1 MEGID
6 PDTLLE
12 WLQAGFG
19 DERDLQLMALEQLC
33 MLLLMSD
40 NIDRCFESCPPRSFL
55 PALCKIF
62 LDETAPDNVLEV
74 TARAITYYL
83 DVSNECTR
91 RITQVDGAVKAI
103 CNRLSV
109 ADLSDRASKDLAE
122 QCVKLLE
129 HVCQRE
135 TLAVFH
141 AGGLNAML
149 NLVTKHSANTHKDT
163 QHSAMSVVTR
173 LCGKMEPT
181 DESIPNHTQALG
193 ELLGHDDPKVA
204 ECALRCFA
212 ALTDRFMRKQMDPV
226 ALSSHSHL
234 VNKLL
239 LKLEGTNASTPAN
252 LTSIVLSLLSNLCR
266 GSSVITEE
274 VLTSDRL
281 ITGISSVLSA
291 KEERAVTDG
300 LRLADLL
307 ILLLCE
313 GRQALPMSA
322 ISSVPDSSST
332 SSSSSEKTHRHLI
345 DAIRQKDTGAL
356 IEAIETGP
364 VDVNYTDEVGQTL
377 LNWAAAFGTAEM
389 VVYLCEK
396 GADVNK
402 GQKSSSLHYAASF
415 GRPDVTKMLL
425 ARGGNPDL
433 RDEDGKTALDKARER
448 NEEDYIAVAAILE
461 TPSVYMSAGGTGD
474 ASEAKKETEG
484 KNESGGGDSE
494 SISMDKTKVVRLLKQ
509 LIPVFCE
516 IHQKTTSPTSKRSS
530 LSLLRRAVQH
540 WTKIEM
546 QLEEEGVDLNTLKF
560 EEEIETRLSDAILDL
575 IVNVLEREEDYDARE
590 QSLMVIG
597 ALLTKET
604 SRLAWIDEL
613 IRLGLFEKVEAMITE
628 LESPKEEKDDC
639 PSTLPPAPPVSALSI
654 EERSERSVSTTP
666 SLALSDT
673 TEGSIQTAEERERD
687 RASMLKVGMGMEED
701 AGTPPPT
708 LEGVVP
714 PSTAINTVTPIGNP
728 PESGD
733 ASVELAAATA
743 YRWKEWRIVKTTES
757 FFVWADPLSIEFPA
771 SGPIA
776 IRSLCDNQ
784 LRSFSSTGVPEVCQA
799 KDAFLTRFRR
809 AIGSVPTGIRHAKS
823 ICVVPTASKKVFV
836 PHKMPGWEIFSPK
849 ASELHFKSLK
859 WPNLQIRLNDD
870 QAGFT
875 LDFGHGKTTINS
887 ECLLEAEFHTG
898 WTTYSNN
905 ARCNRL
911 RSGMQ
916 AKRVQDLALDIW
928 NKYLKEAKTRPREAL
943 VQLQAAS
950 HVVLEAVREATR
962 DLGSMTPQPRIEK
975 VKELVSA
982 LELIREAITD
992 ERRLSTFEVCSSGL
1006 VPALTNLLTFVAE
1019 QPKAYPSLIFKETFR
1034 SRDTVTAMAHRMV
1047 RVFEANEKF
1056 PMYLYDNPGGSAIG
1070 LQLLSKKLKL
1080 KLSLPKGVD
1089 GDESTLLNRSGRNI
1103 RCEPLCSVGQL
1114 KHFLERMVIKQWFDR
1129 PRPTYKSMKL
1139 IKEASEKGEPL
1150 TFKYISDFDENGII
1164 YWLGTNAKS
1173 ESEWTNPASV
1183 GVVVATS
1190 SDAPRQPFGRPE
1202 DILSRDPNALNCHTG
1217 DDKNGFFSIDMGA
1230 VIKVSNY
1237 TLRHSR
1243 GYSRS
1248 ALRNWLFQGSND
1260 NKTWDVLSYHKND
1273 TALTEPG
1280 STATFPIDAGKGAYR
1295 YFRISQNG
1303 ENSSGSTYY
1312 LSLSGFEMYGT
1323 VLEAVEKEIRCDN
1336 EKGEKK
1342 SRLPISSTPLSSPF
1356 PPLGSLGHPLH
1367 ASAPSKLPH
1376 PDKSS
1381 KKNRS
1386 SGTPSGRQSR
1396 VVGRNAEEKEYIES
1410 LVAAGMNNRF
1420 RVWSMDKCMEVAR
1433 SMQPSVASGSNKVL
1447 ASRVRLSSRR
1457 ARQSVDIT
1465 RSRVTRGPD
1474 WQWNEQDGGEGGEG
1488 NVMGPPEA
1496 GWIDIQWINN
1506 GCCNSYR
1513 WGADGKFDL
1522 TAIDASNPPAPSPL
1536 VDSSPFANLPGLSSL
1551 SNSLGLRNKRGSA
1564 AGVVPCSASSSSST
1578 TSTIGKKSMS
1588 TTNLVEERV
1597 PSVSVAATGQAASAE
1612 SLQHQ
1617 TPSLEN
1623 ILANYTGGRS
1633 MGMEALF
1640 DETREAYM
1648 EGEDSIELSGSAE
1661 VVEDEIEEAKEASEG
1676 DNTGNNKNLSASTP
1690 NLKNALLKEL
1700 DDGEDEEDEDEE
1712 EEGTEDGEEGEH
1724 DESRSDHNKSSTDTL
1739 AALLDSFGGERKFL
1753 EKLRDF
1759 AADYSMDS
1767 LMNESGQSSSSASTA
1782 GRHPSTLPS
1791 TSSTPSVPSSTPSF
1805 TATSAGKKAVAAVKS
1820 KASSYADAMKSLM
1833 QHMLEP
1839 TNSVDGE
1846 AEDFEDEEMYDD
1858 VDGTEE
1864 DLEEEFS
1871 MTGGLPVE
1879 SLASLLK
1886 GTADGSALR
1895 VNFKT
1900 LSQLM
1905 MGGRNS
1911 DRINKDSGKAERGVN
1926 AFHLRHFDDEF
1937 ILKCTF
1943 NALIPA
1949 FDPRP
1954 GRTNAKQ
1961 TVDIELPSAHGSA
1974 ASTSTA
1980 QPQPVAIHAPTM
1992 QPLAALKSDV
2002 RLRLFMVGPNQLGV
2016 ENVTVEMEEDDEC
2029 IFKYIQS
2036 IVNHLGW
2043 SQSDGCRRIW
2053 DSSWNIFYED
2063 ASQPSKMTASPLNPV
2078 DVIPANVQEVLRVLL
2093 LLKRVGGLLPECDIT
2108 PDVFISEKITHKLKQ
2123 ELSDPLVVSAGILP
2137 SWCAKLVFD
2146 YPCLFSIE
2154 TRQLYLQATSF
2165 GVSRSIVWLQSRRD
2179 AAIERNRGGSTN
2191 AALASARRDDQYEFR
2206 LGRIKHERV
2215 KISRNEDELLEQAIR
2230 LLRFHADRKAVLEIE
2245 YTGEEGT
2252 GLGPT
2257 LEFYALVAAELQ
2269 KKCLAI
2275 WMCDDADESQLKMEE
2290 SELDLGEGKKPPGY
2304 YVRRSSGLFPAPLPP
2319 HSKDSKRATELFKV
2333 LGIFLAKVL
2342 QDGRLVDLPL
2352 ARSFLKLVTHPAVS
2366 HDKPMKTEG
2375 VLDLDDFEEVHPVKG
2390 LFLKELTALVARK
2403 RGIEADQS
2411 LKQETKRRRLEELT
2425 MSING
2430 TRCSIDQ
2437 LGLNF
2442 TVNPPSTVFT
2452 YEEMELIEG
2461 GADIDVTIENVDLY
2475 VDKCREFYLNSG
2487 IRPQV
2492 IAFRQG
2498 FDRVFPLSSLNA
2510 FSPEEVQRLIS
2521 GEQTPEWTRE
2531 DIINYTEPKLGYTR
2545 ESPVFL
2551 RFVDVLVEMSGAD
2564 RKRFLQFATGCS
2576 NLPPGG
2582 LANLHPRLTIVRKV
2596 ESGDG
2601 SYPSV
2606 NTCVHYLKLPEYSSS
2621 EIMRER
2627 LLTACNEKGF
2637 HLN

>member
-91 RITQVDGAVKAI
+91 RITQVEGAVKAI

-149 NLVTKHSANTHKDT
+149 NLVTKHSANVHKDT

-173 LCGKMEPT
+173 LCGKMEPS
-181 DESIPNHTQALG
+181 DGAIPTHTQALG
-193 ELLGHDDPKVA
+193 ELLSHDDPKVA

-226 ALSSHSHL
+226 ALATHSDL
-234 VNKLL
+234 VNQLL

-266 GSSVITEE
+266 GSSVLTEQ

-313 GRQALPMSA
+313 GRQALPLSA
-322 ISSVPDSSST
+322 ISSVPDSLSSVSSST
-332 SSSSSEKTHRHLI
+332 EKTHRHLI
-345 DAIRQKDTGAL
+345 DAIRQKDTTAL
-356 IEAIETGP
+356 MEAIETGS

-377 LNWAAAFGTAEM
+377 LNWAAAFGSAEM

-425 ARGGNPDL
+425 ARGANPDL

-448 NEEDYIAVAAILE
+448 SEEDYISVAAILE
-461 TPSVYMSAGGTGD
+461 TPSVYMSGAGGTD
-474 ASEAKKETEG
+474 NTVKKEEETKKEL
-484 KNESGGGDSE
+484 GGAAGDLE
-494 SISMDKTKVVRLLKQ
+494 SISMDKRRVVKLLKQ

-546 QLEEEGVDLNTLKF
+546 QLEEEGIDLSTIKF
-560 EEEIETRLSDAILDL
+560 EDEKETKLSDSILDL

-590 QSLMVIG
+590 QSLMVIA

-604 SRLAWIDEL
+604 SRLAWIDDL

-628 LESPKEEKDDC
+628 MEDSTKEDSP
-639 PSTLPPAPPVSALSI
+639 SSLTPAPPASNLSI

-673 TEGSIQTAEERERD
+673 TEGSIQTAEERERE
-687 RASMLKVGMGMEED
+687 RASMLKVAMNIEDD

-708 LEGVVP
+708 LEGAAAAAA
-714 PSTAINTVTPIGNP
+714 TA
-728 PESGD
+728 SAA
-733 ASVELAAATA
+733 ASVEATESVDLVVATA
-743 YRWKEWRIVKTTES
+743 YRWKEWRLVKTPES
-757 FFVWADPLSIEFPA
+757 FFVWADPLSIEFP
-771 SGPIA
+771 SNGPVA
-776 IRSLCDNQ
+776 IRSLCDSQ
-784 LRSFSSTGVPEVCQA
+784 LRTYSSTGVSDVCVA

-823 ICVVPTASKKVFV
+823 ICVIPSASKK
-836 PHKMPGWEIFSPK
+836 HKMPGWEIHSPK
-849 ASELHFKSLK
+849 SSELHFKSLK
-859 WPNLQIRLNDD
+859 WPNLNIRLNDD

-875 LDFGHGKTTINS
+875 LDYGHGKMTVTS
-887 ECLLEAEFHTG
+887 ESLLDAEFHTG

-905 ARCNRL
+905 ARSSRL

-916 AKRVQDLALDIW
+916 VKRVQDLALDIW
-928 NKYLKEAKTRPREAL
+928 NKYLKEARARPREAL

-950 HVVLEAVREATR
+950 AVVMEAVREAIR

-992 ERRLSTFEVCSSGL
+992 ERRLSTFEVASSGL
-1006 VPALTNLLTFVAE
+1006 VPALTALLSFVADHS
-1019 QPKAYPSLIFKETFR
+1019 KDYPSLIFKETFR
-1034 SRDTVTAMAHRMV
+1034 NKDTITAMAHRMV

-1080 KLSLPKGVD
+1080 KLTLPKGVD

-1114 KHFLERMVIKQWFDR
+1114 KHFLERMVVKQWFDR
-1129 PRPTYKSMKL
+1129 PRTTYKSVKA
-1139 IKEASEKGEPL
+1139 IKEAAEKGEPL
-1150 TFKYISDFDENGII
+1150 RFTYTSDFDDNGII
-1164 YWLGTNAKS
+1164 YWLGTNGKT
-1173 ESEWTNPASV
+1173 ETEWTNPASV
-1183 GVVVATS
+1183 GVVVAGS
-1190 SDAPRQPFGRPE
+1190 SDSPRQPFGRPE
-1202 DILSRDPNALNCHTG
+1202 DILSRDSNALNCHTG
-1217 DDKNGFFSIDMGA
+1217 DDKNSFFSIDMG
-1230 VIKVSNY
+1230 VLMRPSNY

-1248 ALRNWLFQGSND
+1248 ALRNWLFQGSTD
-1260 NKTWDVLSYHKND
+1260 NKHWEVISFHRND

-1280 STATFPIDAGKGAYR
+1280 STATFPVEGADKKGPYR

-1303 ENSSGSTYY
+1303 ENSSGSTFY
-1312 LSLSGFEMYGT
+1312 LSLSGFEVYGT
-1323 VLEAVEKEIRCDN
+1323 IEEAIEKEIRVES
-1336 EKGEKK
+1336 EKGEGRDKR
-1342 SRLPISSTPLSSPF
+1342 SRLPVSSTPCPHSSSL
-1356 PPLGSLGHPLH
+1356 PPNPLH
-1367 ASAPSKLPH
+1367 APAPSKLPH
-1376 PDKSS
+1376 PDK
-1381 KKNRS
+1381 K
-1386 SGTPSGRQSR
+1386 SR
-1396 VVGRNAEEKEYIES
+1396 REAAAAAALAKAVSPPFRPTRAVGRTPEEIEYIES
-1410 LVAAGMNNRF
+1410 LPALGRNNRF
-1420 RVWSMDKCMEVAR
+1420 EIWSMDKVMEVAR
-1433 SMQPSVASGSNKVL
+1433 SLQPSVASSSNKVL
-1447 ASRVRLSSRR
+1447 ASRVRNSSRR
-1457 ARQSVDIT
+1457 ARHMQEMAGGKVK
-1465 RSRVTRGPD
+1465 RGPD
-1474 WQWNEQDGGEGGEG
+1474 WRWRDQDGGEGGEG
-1488 NVMGPPEA
+1488 TIVGPSEA
-1496 GWIDIQWINN
+1496 GWIDVHWIDN
-1506 GCCNSYR
+1506 GYVNSYR
-1513 WGADGKFDL
+1513 WGVDGKWDVVQN
-1522 TAIDASNPPAPSPL
+1522 DAPPSVPPPSSSV
-1536 VDSSPFANLPGLSSL
+1536 VDSSPFSAIPGLSAL
-1551 SNSLGLRNKRGSA
+1551 SNSLGLKNKRGSA
-1564 AGVVPCSASSSSST
+1564 AGVTPCSSATSSSST
-1578 TSTIGKKSMS
+1578 SSTIGKKSMS

-1597 PSVSVAATGQAASAE
+1597 PSHSVSATGQAASAE

-1623 ILANYTGGRS
+1623 ILANYSAGRS
-1633 MGMEALF
+1633 IGMEMLF

-1648 EGEDSIELSGSAE
+1648 EGDDSTVDELNRSGEAMD
-1661 VVEDEIEEAKEASEG
+1661 DEIEEAKEAAES
-1676 DNTGNNKNLSASTP
+1676 DNSQSSKNLSASTP
-1690 NLKNALLKEL
+1690 NLNNALLKEL
-1700 DDGEDEEDEDEE
+1700 EDGEEEEDEDEE

-1724 DESRSDHNKSSTDTL
+1724 DETRSDHNKSSTDTL
-1739 AALLDSFGGERKFL
+1739 AALLESFGGEKKFL

-1767 LMNESGQSSSSASTA
+1767 LLSDGGAGSGTSSTA
-1782 GRHPSTLPS
+1782 GRHPSVLPS
-1791 TSSTPSVPSSTPSF
+1791 TSTPSSSTPAASSV
-1805 TATSAGKKAVAAVKS
+1805 AASAGKKAAAAIKS

-1833 QHMLEP
+1833 AQMLEP
-1839 TNSVDGE
+1839 SNSVDGE
-1846 AEDFEDEEMYDD
+1846 DFDDEEMYDD
-1858 VDGTEE
+1858 VDPNEE
-1864 DLEEEFS
+1864 ELEEEFS
-1871 MTGGLPVE
+1871 MTGGVPVD

-1886 GTADGSALR
+1886 GGSDGSSLR

-1905 MGGRNS
+1905 MGGRNA

-1954 GRTNAKQ
+1954 GRQNAKQ
-1961 TVDIELPSAHGSA
+1961 TVDIDLPSAHSTA

-1980 QPQPVAIHAPTM
+1980 TPQPVAIHAATM

-2029 IFKYIQS
+2029 IFKYIQMV
-2036 IVNHLGW
+2036 VNHLGW
-2043 SQSDGCRRIW
+2043 SQTDGCRRLW
-2053 DSSWNIFYED
+2053 DSSWNIYYED
-2063 ASQPSKMTASPLNPV
+2063 ASQPSKMTASTLNSV
-2078 DVIPANVQEVLRVLL
+2078 DVIPPNVLEVLRVLL
-2093 LLKRVGGLLPECDIT
+2093 LLKKVGGLLPECDIT

-2137 SWCAKLVFD
+2137 AWCAKLVFD

-2179 AAIERNRGGSTN
+2179 AALERSRGGTS
-2191 AALASARRDDQYEFR
+2191 AALATARRDDQYEFR

-2269 KKCLAI
+2269 KKVLAI

-2319 HSKDSKRATELFKV
+2319 HSKDSKRATELFKI

-2366 HDKPMKTEG
+2366 HDKPVKTDG

-2390 LFLKELTALVARK
+2390 RFLKELSALVARK

-2411 LKQETKRRRLEELT
+2411 LKLETKRRRLEELT

-2475 VDKCREFYLNSG
+2475 VDKCRDFYLNSG

-2531 DIINYTEPKLGYTR
+2531 DIINYTEPKLGYSR

-2551 RFVDVLVEMSGAD
+2551 RFVDVLVEMTGAE

-2582 LANLHPRLTIVRKV
+2582 LSNLHPRLTIVRKV

-2606 NTCVHYLKLPEYSSS
+2606 NTCVHYLKLPEYSST
-2621 EIMRER
+2621 EIMRDR

>member
-1 MEGID
+1 
-6 PDTLLE
+6 
-12 WLQAGFG
+12 Q
-19 DERDLQLMALEQLC
+19 
-33 MLLLMSD
+33 
-40 NIDRCFESCPPRSFL
+40 
-55 PALCKIF
+55 
-62 LDETAPDNVLEV
+62 
-74 TARAITYYL
+74 
-83 DVSNECTR
+83 
-91 RITQVDGAVKAI
+91 
-103 CNRLSV
+103 
-109 ADLSDRASKDLAE
+109 
-122 QCVKLLE
+122 
-129 HVCQRE
+129 
-135 TLAVFH
+135 
-141 AGGLNAML
+141 
-149 NLVTKHSANTHKDT
+149 DT

-181 DESIPNHTQALG
+181 DGAIPTHTHALG
-193 ELLGHDDPKVA
+193 ELLGHDDAKVA

-226 ALSSHSHL
+226 ALATHSDL

-239 LKLEGTNASTPAN
+239 LRLEGTNAATPAN

-266 GSSVITEE
+266 GSSVITEQ

-322 ISSVPDSSST
+322 ISSVPDSSSA
-332 SSSSSEKTHRHLI
+332 SSSSSTEKTHRPLI
-345 DAIRQKDTGAL
+345 DAIRQKDTGGL
-356 IEAIETGP
+356 IEAIENGS

-377 LNWAAAFGTAEM
+377 LNWAAAFGSAEM

-425 ARGGNPDL
+425 ARGANPDL

-448 NEEDYIAVAAILE
+448 SEEDYIAVAAILE
-461 TPSVYMSAGGTGD
+461 TPSVYMSG
-474 ASEAKKETEG
+474 
-484 KNESGGGDSE
+484 GGGDGTDKKE
-494 SISMDKTKVVRLLKQ
+494 EEGKEEAGGDATPSISMDRTKVVKLLKQ

-546 QLEEEGVDLNTLKF
+546 QLEEEGVDLSTLKF
-560 EEEIETRLSDAILDL
+560 EDERETRLSDAILDL

-590 QSLMVIG
+590 QSLMVIA

-604 SRLAWIDEL
+604 TRMAWIDEL
-613 IRLGLFEKVEAMITE
+613 IRLGLFEKVETMITE
-628 LESPKEEKDDC
+628 LDCSMKEDSP
-639 PSTLPPAPPVSALSI
+639 SALPPAPPVSSLSI

-673 TEGSIQTAEERERD
+673 TEGSSQTADERERE
-687 RASMLKVGMGMEED
+687 RSNKSQVGMGMEED

-708 LEGVVP
+708 LEGAAAAAASP
-714 PSTAINTVTPIGNP
+714 APTTATPIGSV
-728 PESGD
+728 EQSGD
-733 ASVELAAATA
+733 ANIELVAATA
-743 YRWKEWRIVKTTES
+743 YRWKEWRIVKTAES
-757 FFVWADPLSIEFPA
+757 FFVWADPLSIEFP
-771 SGPIA
+771 STGPTA

-784 LRSFSSTGVPEVCQA
+784 LMTFSSTGVAEVCQA

-823 ICVVPTASKKVFV
+823 ICVIPSASKKVV
-836 PHKMPGWEIFSPK
+836 LQHKMPGWEIHSPK
-849 ASELHFKSLK
+849 SSELHFKSLK
-859 WPNLQIRLNDD
+859 WPNLQIKLNDD

-928 NKYLKEAKTRPREAL
+928 NKYLKEAKARPREAL

-1006 VPALTNLLTFVAE
+1006 VPALTNLLSFVADH
-1019 QPKAYPSLIFKETFR
+1019 PKAYPSIIFKETFR
-1034 SRDTVTAMAHRMV
+1034 SRDTITAMAHRMV

-1080 KLSLPKGVD
+1080 KLTLPKGVD

-1129 PRPTYKSMKL
+1129 PRTTYKSMKM

-1150 TFKYISDFDENGII
+1150 TFTYTSDFDENGII

-1190 SDAPRQPFGRPE
+1190 SEAPRQPFGRPE
-1202 DILSRDPNALNCHTG
+1202 DILSRDANALNCHSG
-1217 DDKNGFFSIDMGA
+1217 DDKNSHFSIDMGA
-1230 VIKVSNY
+1230 LIKPSNY

-1260 NKTWDVLSYHKND
+1260 NRVWEVLSFHKND
-1273 TALTEPG
+1273 TSLTEPG
-1280 STATFPIDAGKGAYR
+1280 STATFPIDPSKGAFR
-1295 YFRISQNG
+1295 YFRIAQNG
-1303 ENSSGSTYY
+1303 ENSSGSTFY

-1323 VLEAVEKEIRCDN
+1323 ILEAVDKEIRSET
-1336 EKGEKK
+1336 EKAEKK
-1342 SRLPISSTPLSSPF
+1342 SRLPISSTPLNSQYPHAPSHF
-1356 PPLGSLGHPLH
+1356 LH

-1376 PDKSS
+1376 PEKSS
-1381 KKNRS
+1381 KKCKH
-1386 SGTPSGRQSR
+1386 GTPSGRPSR

-1410 LVAAGMNNRF
+1410 LVAGGMNNRF
-1420 RVWSMDKCMEVAR
+1420 RVWSMDKCMDVAR
-1433 SMQPSVASGSNKVL
+1433 SMQPSVASSSKQVL

-1465 RSRVTRGPD
+1465 RCRVTRGPD
-1474 WQWNEQDGGEGGEG
+1474 WQWNDQDGGDGGEGT
-1488 NVMGPPEA
+1488 VMGPPEA
-1496 GWIDIQWINN
+1496 GWIDIHWMNN
-1506 GCCNSYR
+1506 GYTNSYR

-1522 TAIDASNPPAPSPL
+1522 SAMDASNPPVPPPST
-1536 VDSSPFANLPGLSSL
+1536 DSSPFANLPGLSSL
-1551 SNSLGLRNKRGSA
+1551 STSLGLRNKRGSA
-1564 AGVVPCSASSSSST
+1564 AGVAPIQGTSST
-1578 TSTIGKKSMS
+1578 STSSTIGKKSMS

-1597 PSVSVAATGQAASAE
+1597 PPVSVSATGQAASAE

-1623 ILANYTGGRS
+1623 ILANYTAGRT

-1640 DETREAYM
+1640 DETRESYM
-1648 EGEDSIELSGSAE
+1648 EGEDSAAEEFNLSGSAE
-1661 VVEDEIEEAKEASEG
+1661 VVEDEIEEAKEASETA
-1676 DNTGNNKNLSASTP
+1676 DNSGNNKNLSASTP

-1700 DDGEDEEDEDEE
+1700 EDAEDEEDEDEE
-1712 EEGTEDGEEGEH
+1712 EEGTEDGEDGEH
-1724 DESRSDHNKSSTDTL
+1724 DETRSEHNKSSTDTL

-1759 AADYSMDS
+1759 AADYSMDA
-1767 LMNESGQSSSSASTA
+1767 LMNESGSTSSTSSTA
-1782 GRHPSTLPS
+1782 GRHPSVLPPS
-1791 TSSTPSVPSSTPSF
+1791 TPLSVPSSSSLSTPS
-1805 TATSAGKKAVAAVKS
+1805 TAASAGKKAVAAVKS

-1839 TNSVDGE
+1839 SNSVDGE

-1858 VDGTEE
+1858 VDGNEE

-1886 GTADGSALR
+1886 GTGDGSSLR

-1905 MGGRNS
+1905 MGGRNA

-1961 TVDIELPSAHGSA
+1961 TVDLDLPSSHSSS
-1974 ASTSTA
+1974 ASTSTTP
-1980 QPQPVAIHAPTM
+1980 PQPVAINAATM

-2002 RLRLFMVGPNQLGV
+2002 RLRLFMVGPNQMGV

-2029 IFKYIQS
+2029 IFKYIQT

-2043 SQSDGCRRIW
+2043 SQADGCRRIW
-2053 DSSWNIFYED
+2053 DSSWNIYYED
-2063 ASQPSKMTASPLNPV
+2063 ASQSSKLSPSPLNPV

-2137 SWCAKLVFD
+2137 AWCAKLVFD

-2179 AAIERNRGGSTN
+2179 AALERSRGGSAN

-2352 ARSFLKLVTHPAVS
+2352 ARSFLKLVTHASVS
-2366 HDKPMKTEG
+2366 HDKPVKTEG
-2375 VLDLDDFEEVHPVKG
+2375 VLDLDDLEEVHPVKG
-2390 LFLKELTALVARK
+2390 LFLKELSALVARK

-2551 RFVDVLVEMSGAD
+2551 RFVDVLVEMTGAE

>member
-149 NLVTKHSANTHKDT
+149 NLVTKHSANIHKDT

-181 DESIPNHTQALG
+181 DAAIPTHTQALG
-193 ELLGHDDPKVA
+193 ELLGHDDAKVA

-226 ALSSHSHL
+226 ALATHSDL

-239 LKLEGTNASTPAN
+239 LRLEGTNASTPAN

-281 ITGISSVLSA
+281 ISGLSSVLSA

-332 SSSSSEKTHRHLI
+332 SSSSSTEKTHRHLI

-356 IEAIETGP
+356 IEAIETGS

-377 LNWAAAFGTAEM
+377 LNWAAAFGSAEM

-425 ARGGNPDL
+425 SRGANPDL

-461 TPSVYMSAGGTGD
+461 TPSVYMSGGGESVET
-474 ASEAKKETEG
+474 KKEEEG
-484 KNESGGGDSE
+484 KSDSGSGDLSP
-494 SISMDKTKVVRLLKQ
+494 SISMDKAKVVRLLKQ

-540 WTKIEM
+540 WTKMEM
-546 QLEEEGVDLNTLKF
+546 QLEEEGVDLNTLRF
-560 EEEIETRLSDAILDL
+560 EEERETRLSDAILDL

-590 QSLMVIG
+590 QSLMVIA

-604 SRLAWIDEL
+604 TRMAWIDEL

-628 LESPKEEKDDC
+628 LDSSMKEDSS
-639 PSTLPPAPPVSALSI
+639 STLPPPPPASSLSI
-654 EERSERSVSTTP
+654 EDRSERSVSTTP
-666 SLALSDT
+666 SLAMSDT
-673 TEGSIQTAEERERD
+673 TEGSSQTAEERERD
-687 RASMLKVGMGMEED
+687 RASMLKVAMGMEED

-708 LEGVVP
+708 LEGAV
-714 PSTAINTVTPIGNP
+714 AAAATPIGGENTP
-728 PESGD
+728 PPFLQSGD
-733 ASVELAAATA
+733 ANVELVTATA
-743 YRWKEWRIVKTTES
+743 YRWKEWRIVKTAES
-757 FFVWADPLSIEFPA
+757 FFVWADPLSIEFPS
-771 SGPIA
+771 SGPTA

-784 LRSFSSTGVPEVCQA
+784 LRTFSSSGVPEVCQA
-799 KDAFLTRFRR
+799 KDAFLARFRR

-823 ICVVPTASKKVFV
+823 ICVIPSASKKVMLQ
-836 PHKMPGWEIFSPK
+836 HKMPGWEIHSPK
-849 ASELHFKSLK
+849 SSELHFKSLK

-875 LDFGHGKTTINS
+875 LDYGHGKTTINS
-887 ECLLEAEFHTG
+887 ECLLDAEFHTG

-905 ARCNRL
+905 ARCSRL

-962 DLGSMTPQPRIEK
+962 DLGSMTPQPRIEQ

-1006 VPALTNLLTFVAE
+1006 VPALTNLLSFVAE
-1019 QPKAYPSLIFKETFR
+1019 HPKAYPSLIFKETFR

-1129 PRPTYKSMKL
+1129 PRTTYKSMKQ
-1139 IKEASEKGEPL
+1139 IKESNEKGEPL
-1150 TFKYISDFDENGII
+1150 TFTYTSDFDENGII
-1164 YWLGTNAKS
+1164 YWLGTNGRS
-1173 ESEWTNPASV
+1173 EQEWTNPASV
-1183 GVVVATS
+1183 GVVVASS
-1190 SDAPRQPFGRPE
+1190 SDSPRQPFGRPE

-1217 DDKNGFFSIDMGA
+1217 DDKNSHFTIDMGA
-1230 VIKVSNY
+1230 SIKPSNY

-1260 NKTWDVLSYHKND
+1260 NRVWEILSFHKND
-1273 TALTEPG
+1273 TSLTEPG
-1280 STATFPIDAGKGAYR
+1280 STATFPIEGSKGPFR
-1295 YFRISQNG
+1295 YFRIAQNG
-1303 ENSSGSTYY
+1303 ENSSGSTFY

-1323 VLEAVEKEIRCDN
+1323 VIEAVEKEIRSES

-1342 SRLPISSTPLSSPF
+1342 SRLPISTPLSSPF
-1356 PPLGSLGHPLH
+1356 PPMGGLGHPLH

-1376 PDKSS
+1376 PEKSKKSS
-1381 KKNRS
+1381 KA
-1386 SGTPSGRQSR
+1386 GTPTRPSR
-1396 VVGRNAEEKEYIES
+1396 AVGRNAEEKEYIES
-1410 LVAAGMNNRF
+1410 LVAGGMNNRF
-1420 RVWSMDKCMEVAR
+1420 RVWSMEKCMEVAR
-1433 SMQPSVASGSNKVL
+1433 SMQPSVSSSSNKVL

-1465 RSRVTRGPD
+1465 RCRVTRGPD
-1474 WQWNEQDGGEGGEG
+1474 WAWAEQDGGEGAEG
-1488 NVMGPPEA
+1488 TVMGPPEA
-1496 GWIDIQWINN
+1496 GWIDIHWMGN
-1506 GCCNSYR
+1506 GYSNSYR
-1513 WGADGKFDL
+1513 WGADGKYDL
-1522 TAIDASNPPAPSPL
+1522 TAMDGSAPPSVPL
-1536 VDSSPFANLPGLSSL
+1536 ADSSPFANLPGLSSL
-1551 SNSLGLRNKRGSA
+1551 SNSLGLRNKRGSG
-1564 AGVVPCSASSSSST
+1564 AGVVPSTASSSSCST
-1578 TSTIGKKSMS
+1578 SSTIGKKSMS

-1597 PSVSVAATGQAASAE
+1597 PPVSVSATGQAASAE

-1623 ILANYTGGRS
+1623 ILANYTAGRS

-1640 DETREAYM
+1640 DETRETFM
-1648 EGEDSIELSGSAE
+1648 DGEDSVADELNGSIE
-1661 VVEDEIEEAKEASEG
+1661 VVEDEIEEAKEAAES
-1676 DNTGNNKNLSASTP
+1676 DTSGNSKSLSASTP
-1690 NLKNALLKEL
+1690 NLKNALLKEME
-1700 DDGEDEEDEDEE
+1700 DAEDEEDEDEE
-1712 EEGTEDGEEGEH
+1712 EEGTEDGEEEH
-1724 DESRSDHNKSSTDTL
+1724 DDTKSEHNKSSPDTL
-1739 AALLDSFGGERKFL
+1739 AAILDSFGGERKFL
-1753 EKLRDF
+1753 ERLRDF
-1759 AADYSMDS
+1759 AADYSMDALLS
-1767 LMNESGQSSSSASTA
+1767 ETLNGSFQSSTA
-1782 GRHPSTLPS
+1782 GRHHSVLPS
-1791 TSSTPSVPSSTPSF
+1791 TSTPAPSSSSTPSS
-1805 TATSAGKKAVAAVKS
+1805 AAASAGKKAVAAVKS

-1839 TNSVDGE
+1839 SNSVDGE
-1846 AEDFEDEEMYDD
+1846 GEDFEDEEMYDD
-1858 VDGTEE
+1858 VDGNED

-1871 MTGGLPVE
+1871 MAGGLPVE

-1886 GTADGSALR
+1886 GTADGSSLR

-1905 MGGRNS
+1905 MGGRNA

-1961 TVDIELPSAHGSA
+1961 TVDIELPSAHSSSSA
-1974 ASTSTA
+1974 ASTSST
-1980 QPQPVAIHAPTM
+1980 PHQPVAIHAATM
-1992 QPLAALKSDV
+1992 QPLASMKSDV

-2029 IFKYIQS
+2029 IFKYIQA

-2053 DSSWNIFYED
+2053 DSSWNIYYED
-2063 ASQPSKMTASPLNPV
+2063 AAQPSKLTPSPLNPV
-2078 DVIPANVQEVLRVLL
+2078 DIIPANVQEVLGVLL

-2137 SWCAKLVFD
+2137 AWCAKLVFE

-2179 AAIERNRGGSTN
+2179 AALERSRGGSAN

-2215 KISRNEDELLEQAIR
+2215 KICRNENELLEQAIR

-2319 HSKDSKRATELFKV
+2319 HSKDSKRATELFKI

-2366 HDKPMKTEG
+2366 HDKPMKTDG

-2390 LFLKELTALVARK
+2390 LFLKELSALVARK

-2551 RFVDVLVEMSGAD
+2551 RFVDVLVEMSGAE